1 MHLLTLVS
9 FLLVSSFSL
18 AANYYGG
25 RRPAGPSPA
34 GPSPAGPSP
43 GVDPWSLI
51 VSGSKHP
58 WPLDLS
64 GPDNNIPVGPTR
76 STLTCEFGRQLNQQ
90 GSCRSLYMS
99 NKAADCPP
107 NFSCQSAFGL
117 CCLVNNPCSEGRPLL
132 SNGEAESCDTQIC
145 PTGYTCSR
153 GDQYA
158 VCCPEVT
165 NTDQYPRTTSGQ
177 YPTHPQP
184 CPSAACPY
192 TNIPPNCRR
201 ERVITYNGIRCR
213 CARNAC
219 SNGDRLR

>member
-1 MHLLTLVS
+1 MSLS
-9 FLLVSSFSL
+9 QFRMKIFLLYFQTNNFNGLSKIEWQVLQARYRAHRSLLCIQDSCQKEQNSIVEDNIIFSIFCHSVIFLWVFEFVVSST
-18 AANYYGG
+18 GG
-25 RRPAGPSPA
+25 RRPA

-117 CCLVNNPCSEGRPLL
+117 CCLGTQFPNFQDFSQLYNVFYFKRNFFQINSNNLIFLGHCFYS
-132 SNGEAESCDTQIC
+132 
-145 PTGYTCSR
+145 
-153 GDQYA
+153 
-158 VCCPEVT
+158 
-165 NTDQYPRTTSGQ
+165 
-177 YPTHPQP
+177 
-184 CPSAACPY
+184 
-192 TNIPPNCRR
+192 
-201 ERVITYNGIRCR
+201 
-213 CARNAC
+213 
-219 SNGDRLR
+219 

>member
-1 MHLLTLVS
+1 MVCQKLNCRGCKRDAEHTDLCYVYKTHAKKEQNSIVEDNIIFS
-9 FLLVSSFSL
+9 IFCHSVIFLWVFEFVVSST
-18 AANYYGG
+18 GG
-25 RRPAGPSPA
+25 RRPA

-117 CCLVNNPCSEGRPLL
+117 CCLGTQFPNFQDFSHLYSVFYFKHNFFQINYNNLIFLGHCFYS
-132 SNGEAESCDTQIC
+132 
-145 PTGYTCSR
+145 
-153 GDQYA
+153 
-158 VCCPEVT
+158 
-165 NTDQYPRTTSGQ
+165 
-177 YPTHPQP
+177 
-184 CPSAACPY
+184 
-192 TNIPPNCRR
+192 
-201 ERVITYNGIRCR
+201 
-213 CARNAC
+213 
-219 SNGDRLR
+219 